1 MARTPLR
8 GRFSLA
14 RHTMRSTMHAQ
25 ILILGS
31 VNRDLIVHAPRLP
44 HPGETLRGQ
53 RFSSCLGGKGANQ
66 AVAAA
71 RLGARVALAARIG
84 LREQGGLL
92 LEQLRA
98 EGVDLRWVQQA
109 PDETPGVALIVVGA
123 ENGENQIVT
132 VAGSNAMVGAD
143 LVEHLPLGGLRW
155 LVAQQE
161 LPIPALRRAFGRA
174 REAGVRTLLNA
185 APFREDGREL
195 LALCDLLV
203 VNEGEAAALLGR
215 SEPPDAAAASL
226 RGLGPEAVL
235 ISLGAAGCV
244 WADAQRTLSLPAPA
258 VQAVDTV
265 GAGDTLVG
273 ALVTALT
280 EGQALPEAL
289 RFAQAAAAWA
299 VARPGVQ
306 DAMPH
311 RVELQDWL
319 AEPGA

>member
-1 MARTPLR
+1 MKAE
-8 GRFSLA
+8 
-14 RHTMRSTMHAQ
+14 

-44 HPGETLRGQ
+44 QPGETLRGQ

-84 LREQGGLL
+84 LREQGGVL

-98 EGVDLRWVQQA
+98 EGVDVHWVQQPA
-109 PDETPGVALIVVGA
+109 DETPGVALIVVGA
-123 ENGENQIVT
+123 ADGENQIVT

-143 LVEHLPLGGLRW
+143 LVEHLPLSGLQW

-161 LPIPALRRAFGRA
+161 LPIHALRRAFGRA

-185 APFREDGREL
+185 APFREEGREL
-195 LALCDLLV
+195 LPLCDVLV
-203 VNEGEAAALLGR
+203 VNEGEAAMLLAR
-215 SEPPDAAAASL
+215 QEEPVAAAQAL
-226 RGLGPEAVL
+226 RALGPAAVL
-235 ISLGAAGCV
+235 VSLGAAGCV
-244 WADAQRTLSLPAPA
+244 WADAQQTLRAPA
-258 VQAVDTV
+258 RAVRAVDTV

-273 ALVTALT
+273 ALVTALC
-280 EGQALPEAL
+280 EGQALPAAL

-299 VARPGVQ
+299 VARTGVQ
-306 DAMPH
+306 DAMPR
-311 RVELQDWL
+311 RVELQQWL
-319 AEPGA
+319 DEEPA